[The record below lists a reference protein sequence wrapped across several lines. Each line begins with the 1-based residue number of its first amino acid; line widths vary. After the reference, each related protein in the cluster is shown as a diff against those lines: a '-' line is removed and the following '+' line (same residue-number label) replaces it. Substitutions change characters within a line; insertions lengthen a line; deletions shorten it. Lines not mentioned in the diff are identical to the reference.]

1 MPDLPDVDQQSWNSF
16 AADRWFKQSSDQINS
31 LTSMPLQ
38 PGLGFLSST
47 SAQIGSLGQIQVP
60 PPRPAPIPQPQPAPI
75 PQPTLPP
82 LPTPAPAPSV
92 APPIPTQPA
101 PPPLPTPSPMGLPPS
116 PPPTPPSAPEATT
129 APPQGLPM
137 PTVPQ
142 VPLVPGGQP
151 STTGASSIYAPTTTP
166 APSPFAG
173 EANGPFGQAAVAPGG
188 NLQDY
193 ARQAAQKAGIDP
205 DIFVRQ
211 IQQESGFNPTAK
223 SGAGAI
229 GIAQFMPGTAQ
240 GMGIDPTDPYAA
252 LEAAA
257 RLDAQHLKQYG
268 GDWSRALAAYNAGPG
283 NVDKY
288 GGVPPFEETQRYVNT
303 ILGGAKQAPAPVST
317 AMSTSQFGDR
327 QLSTDEAY
335 AACGPAAAVRF
346 AQAYGRNPTLREAV
360 DMAREVGWT
369 AQNGMAGISSEQK
382 LLDKMGI
389 PTKLVGPDVQA
400 MASEAQTGNPVTI
413 STPFHYFYADG
424 YNPATQQ
431 FHVGRSG
438 LDLKGGAEWMT
449 AAQIQ
454 QLGQGPI
461 QGALLAN
468 NPTIAAPSQSTTPQT
483 ALDAVR
489 QQATNLFSNLRAPT
503 FGTSRLS
510 GSNSSDPDVQQLNR
524 AVEIASLPK
533 APQIPQFSDTAATSP
548 LDNLGNIVGNA
559 VTSALSAVGLG
570 GGPPG
575 GPRQP
580 QDQDQQDQSPQQLDA
595 TADYPDVGERARQ
608 MIERLQT
615 LPGGMKLGQIV
626 GAPDLLPPDTK
637 NMSIAEAIREAITRG
652 GENAMNLPRPSLG
665 PGGLGMFDPRLGS
678 DPRLDIPDIL
688 DPLSHLLG
696 GVSRGGAERAAG
708 VLEDAFGAERL
719 TGMARGATEDLFGT
733 PVGERAA
740 DVLGDVLSSN
750 VGSNPV
756 QNIARNGRASAAEGL
771 SRNAPQRAWDNFV
784 RTFINSNVDLDH
796 IEEELA
802 RRMGRPL
809 TDEERVGLLADFD
822 PTHQAETLFDQ
833 RVG

>member
-303 ILGGAKQAPAPVST
+303 ILGGTNPPPSAGESLGRIGQGIQPASQL
-317 AMSTSQFGDR
+317 SQFGDP
-327 QLSTDEAY
+327 QLTNDEAY

-346 AQAYGRNPTLREAV
+346 ASMYGRNPSLREAV
-360 DMAREVGWT
+360 D
-369 AQNGMAGISSEQK
+369 
-382 LLDKMGI
+382 
-389 PTKLVGPDVQA
+389 
-400 MASEAQTGNPVTI
+400 
-413 STPFHYFYADG
+413 
-424 YNPATQQ
+424 
-431 FHVGRSG
+431 
-438 LDLKGGAEWMT
+438 
-449 AAQIQ
+449 
-454 QLGQGPI
+454 
-461 QGALLAN
+461 LAK
-468 NPTIAAPSQSTTPQT
+468 Q
-483 ALDAVR
+483 
-489 QQATNLFSNLRAPT
+489 
-503 FGTSRLS
+503 
-510 GSNSSDPDVQQLNR
+510 
-524 AVEIASLPK
+524 
-533 APQIPQFSDTAATSP
+533 
-548 LDNLGNIVGNA
+548 
-559 VTSALSAVGLG
+559 
-570 GGPPG
+570 
-575 GPRQP
+575 
-580 QDQDQQDQSPQQLDA
+580 
-595 TADYPDVGERARQ
+595 
-608 MIERLQT
+608 
-615 LPGGMKLGQIV
+615 
-626 GAPDLLPPDTK
+626 
-637 NMSIAEAIREAITRG
+637 
-652 GENAMNLPRPSLG
+652 
-665 PGGLGMFDPRLGS
+665 
-678 DPRLDIPDIL
+678 
-688 DPLSHLLG
+688 
-696 GVSRGGAERAAG
+696 
-708 VLEDAFGAERL
+708 
-719 TGMARGATEDLFGT
+719 
-733 PVGERAA
+733 
-740 DVLGDVLSSN
+740 
-750 VGSNPV
+750 
-756 QNIARNGRASAAEGL
+756 
-771 SRNAPQRAWDNFV
+771 
-784 RTFINSNVDLDH
+784 
-796 IEEELA
+796 
-802 RRMGRPL
+802 
-809 TDEERVGLLADFD
+809 
-822 PTHQAETLFDQ
+822 
-833 RVG
+833 